1 VSYKK
6 ALLHVDDDPQF
17 TRLLAHRLSTLG
29 YEVASLND
37 PLQTVPVLNE
47 SHHRLVLLDIDMPK
61 MSGLDLL
68 RQIKTEVGGTQVI
81 MLTGVVS
88 LQTLLQSYRWGAEFC
103 VFKPLEEIQPLVEA
117 IETVFR
123 KIDHWWAALERLGK
137 ERRAVKGASG
147 IWSRGDISA
156 IRQPPASTITPSHDP
171 VN

>member
-1 VSYKK
+1 MSYKK

-17 TRLLAHRLSTLG
+17 TRLVACRLSKLG

-37 PLQTVPVLNE
+37 PLQTVQVLNE

-61 MSGLDLL
+61 LSGLDLL
-68 RQIKTEVGGTQVI
+68 KQIKTEIGGTQVI
-81 MLTGVVS
+81 MLTSLVS

-103 VFKPLEEIQPLVEA
+103 VFKPIENMQPLVDA

-137 ERRAVKGASG
+137 ELRAVRSASG
-147 IWSRGDISA
+147 TWRAADCSA
-156 IRQPPASTITPSHDP
+156 FRQAPSPLVTPPRDP
-171 VN
+171 VI